1 MTDCING
8 CGHMSQLTYEGVEID
23 ICKSCAGVWLDFG
36 ELTTIV
42 ETKERT
48 WPESIINKVLSS
60 TGTPGVSFGEQN
72 RNLLCPKC
80 NAVLAPTN
88 YQGNSGV
95 IVNACQ
101 NDHGLWLDAGELA
114 KIQIY
119 MERWQDI
126 TGKGASTN
134 EPGYEEFEKDHE
146 GRIEGQAATGASGV
160 EIINRYLNK
169 IFQMMS

>member
-1 MTDCING
+1 MTECING
-8 CGHMSQLTYEGVEID
+8 CGHMSQLIYEGVEID

-36 ELTTIV
+36 ELTTII

-48 WPESIINKVLSS
+48 WSEGIINKVLSS
-60 TGTPGVSFGEQN
+60 TGAPGVSFEEQN
-72 RNLLCPKC
+72 RKLLCPKC
-80 NAVLAPTN
+80 RAVLPPAN

-119 MERWQDI
+119 MERWQAI
-126 TGKGASTN
+126 SGKGAPMS
-134 EPGYEEFEKDHE
+134 ESGPEAFENDRE
-146 GRIEGQAATGASGV
+146 DRIDGSAATGTSGA

-169 IFQMMS
+169 IVQVKS